1 VQLNRQDRRR
11 LTQLKRELWKMSGA
25 QTFDEWQRYKSYRCH
40 DPYHADI
47 VEQEIAA
54 LMRGDVQRAHAI
66 RTKRESTWRAV
77 KAFWV
82 QQNLPSTRWA
92 PNYRSW
98 LVTCVLLLVM
108 LMLLG
113 LVMMVQ
119 AHNAQAVTETT
130 SAAKA
135 IVLYHLPT
143 ATTVQQLTL

>member
-1 VQLNRQDRRR
+1 
-11 LTQLKRELWKMSGA
+11 MSGA

-82 QQNLPSTRWA
+82 QQNLPSIRWA

-98 LVTCVLLLVM
+98 LVACVLLLVM

-119 AHNAQAVTETT
+119 AQTYPHFSSSALAIPQVRQVLQTVHNTQGVSIT
-130 SAAKA
+130 S
-135 IVLYHLPT
+135 LL
-143 ATTVQQLTL
+143 